1 MTLGNQFRGPAP
13 QRGRPSRWNLT
24 ASWALLPLAGVF
36 AISLL
41 VLFTP
46 GSTVPSGPP
55 NSDKLVHALLFAAL
69 ALASRFAG
77 LGWRATVAWVLAYA
91 ALSEVLQ
98 AVLPIN
104 RGGSLG
110 DFAAD
115 AVGMAVGLGIY
126 KLAARAVR
134 TAPRGTD

>member
-1 MTLGNQFRGPAP
+1 MT
-13 QRGRPSRWNLT
+13 RWQ
-24 ASWALLPLAGVF
+24 ASGTWVLLPLTGVF

-46 GSTVPSGPP
+46 GSAVPSGPP
-55 NSDKLVHALLFAAL
+55 NSDKVVHALLFAAL
-69 ALASRFAG
+69 AASSRFAG
-77 LGWRATVAWVLAYA
+77 VGWRATAAWVLAYA

-104 RGGSLG
+104 RGGSAA

-115 AVGMAVGLGIY
+115 AAGALLGLALY
-126 KLAARAVR
+126 AAGTAALRRAGSRAVR
-134 TAPRGTD
+134 REDR